1 MNTIKNI
8 EILATCAMLSN
19 PAIAQQP
26 LFRPGYGDEKHL
38 LFSGMAYIA
47 AEQGLYQITK
57 DKNKSEVGAFIS
69 SSALGAGKEFIWDYA
84 LGKGV
89 PSMRDMKYN
98 MYGII
103 GAYFINKGINR
114 LLKRNK
120 KKRIKHQNYRNRF

>member
-26 LFRPGYGDEKHL
+26 LFRPGYGDEKHT
-38 LFSGMAYIA
+38 FISGGAYIG
-47 AEQGLYQITK
+47 AEQILFQITHNE
-57 DKNKSEVGAFIS
+57 NKSRKVALAFSFGI
-69 SSALGAGKEFIWDYA
+69 GAGKEFVWDYA

-120 KKRIKHQNYRNRF
+120 GKRIKHQNYRNRF